1 MSTKVEK
8 VLVACGG
15 DSPERDVSLRSGA
28 AVCQALAEDGWP
40 SELLTLQ
47 TPKDILPLL
56 REGTAVFVALHG
68 GWGEDGRFQALL
80 EMAGIPYTGSGPEGC
95 RYAMDKVVSKLLFR
109 QYDIPTAAFSLLHS
123 GEECSGEILCA
134 LSRRVAEGEILVVK
148 PSSAGSTVGVSIV
161 RKEEE
166 LAEAVREA
174 ARFGETVLVEDY
186 IPGKELT
193 VTVWDDGRGPLAL
206 PIVEIRPKGAF
217 YTYEAKYTPFSS
229 EYLVP
234 APLDETTSERVR
246 RVAVEAHRATRCEIY
261 SRVDLRLDPRGNPWV
276 LEVNAVPGMT
286 ATSLVPKAA
295 AAFGWSFSE
304 LTGQILRASLRKR
317 G

>member
-1 MSTKVEK
+1 MPADMERI
-8 VLVACGG
+8 LVACGG

-28 AVCQALAEDGWP
+28 AVYQALAEDGWP

-47 TPKDILPLL
+47 TPKDVLPLL

-80 EMAGIPYTGSGPEGC
+80 EMAGVPYTGSGPEGC
-95 RYAMDKVVSKLLFR
+95 MCAMDKVVSKLLFR
-109 QYDIPTAAFSLLHS
+109 QYGIPTAAFTLLHS
-123 GEECSGEILCA
+123 GEAHSGAALCA
-134 LSRRVAEGEILVVK
+134 LARRVAEGEILVVK
-148 PSSAGSTVGVSIV
+148 PSGAGSTVGVTIV

-166 LAEAVREA
+166 LGEAVREA
-174 ARFGETVLVEDY
+174 ERFGGTVLVEDY

-193 VTVWDDGRGPLAL
+193 VTVWDDGSGPSAL
-206 PIVEIRPKGAF
+206 PVVEIRPKGTF

-234 APLDETTSERVR
+234 APLDEKTADKVR
-246 RVAVEAHRATRCEIY
+246 RAAVEAHRATRCEIY
-261 SRVDLRLDPRGNPWV
+261 SRVDLRLDPEGNPWV

-295 AAFGWSFSE
+295 AAFGWNFPA
-304 LTGQILRASLRKR
+304 LVGRILRASLRTR